1 MHEEVSQLLSAYL
14 DDELTQAES
23 QRVRIHLEDCPECRQ
38 TVHEMEVLRETARS
52 IEFPRPTQAEMDS
65 LDQRL
70 SVRVPRIGGWLLI
83 LLAIGIW
90 VGYATWR
97 FLTRPDLGFGEL
109 VAAAFVVGVVLLVIS
124 VLRQRLLE
132 LPHDRYRRVRR

>member
-1 MHEEVSQLLSAYL
+1 MHEEVSQLLSAFL
-14 DDELTQAES
+14 DDEMTQAES
-23 QRVRIHLEDCPECRQ
+23 QRVRIHLADCRECRQ
-38 TVHEMEVLRETARS
+38 TLQEMEVLREAARS
-52 IEFPRPTQAEMDS
+52 IEFPHPTQAEIDR

-83 LLAIGIW
+83 LLAVGVW
-90 VGYATWR
+90 VSYATWR

-109 VAAAFVVGVVLLVIS
+109 VAAAFVVGLALLVLS
-124 VLRQRLLE
+124 AVRQRLLE